1 MLQRPIV
8 GPVYGCRRLRDAGQ
22 GLCTL
27 PACAQGDLILDDQ
40 VLLLLAED
48 EALIRMHLEEDL
60 SEAGFKLVVALDGK
74 QALGELDAD
83 AGRFRGV
90 LTDIRLGRG
99 PNGWVI
105 ARHARELVPHI
116 PIVYI
121 SGDSAHEWDAQG
133 VPNSVMVSKPFVAVQ
148 IITAISTLLN
158 QTSTA

>member
-1 MLQRPIV
+1 M
-8 GPVYGCRRLRDAGQ
+8 
-22 GLCTL
+22 
-27 PACAQGDLILDDQ
+27 DDQ
-40 VLLLLAED
+40 VLLLLVED

-60 SEAGFKLVVALDGK
+60 SEAGFKLVVAVNGK
-74 QALGELDAD
+74 QAMIELEAD
-83 AGRFRGV
+83 AARFRGV
-90 LTDIRLGRG
+90 LTDIRLGQG

-133 VPNSVMVSKPFVAVQ
+133 VPNSVMVSKPFVAAQ
-148 IITAISTLLN
+148 IITAVSTLLN